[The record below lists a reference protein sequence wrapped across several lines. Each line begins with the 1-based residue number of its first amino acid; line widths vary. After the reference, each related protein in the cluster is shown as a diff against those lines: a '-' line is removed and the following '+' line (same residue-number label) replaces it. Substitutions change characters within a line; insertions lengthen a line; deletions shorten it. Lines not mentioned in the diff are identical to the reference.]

1 MLLQR
6 ARRIFALMTF
16 MFWSSLYVYLPVLGP
31 QAERL
36 GAPLSLVGLI
46 ISSYGFA
53 QLWLRIP
60 LGIWSDRLGRR
71 KPFIMLAFVI
81 AAISGFGLWSAEDA
95 RQMLVYRGLG
105 GVAAS
110 TWVVFTVLFCSY
122 FPPDKGSQA
131 IGLITAT
138 TFSAEMASTLTGG
151 FLAEKYGWRAPF
163 FCSGLL
169 ALVGLALSAMVKE
182 EPQPQSTISIVEMA
196 SVGKNKRLLSVSII
210 GALSQYVVFVT
221 LYGFTPVYAAR
232 LGATAMQL
240 GFLSATAFVA
250 MAAASLVG
258 GAFWAEKFGEVRVV
272 IGGLLVV
279 SCCSVLIPFI
289 NELRLLYAI
298 QALSGF
304 GRGLILPALMSMSI
318 QGVPDARKGTAM
330 GFFQAIYSLG
340 MFGGPALSGMMSELL
355 GLRGIF
361 FCAGGVGLITALA
374 TQHLL
379 QSPME
384 AGIEGW
390 I

>member
-1 MLLQR
+1 
-6 ARRIFALMTF
+6 
-16 MFWSSLYVYLPVLGP
+16 
-31 QAERL
+31 
-36 GAPLSLVGLI
+36 
-46 ISSYGFA
+46 
-53 QLWLRIP
+53 
-60 LGIWSDRLGRR
+60 
-71 KPFIMLAFVI
+71 
-81 AAISGFGLWSAEDA
+81 
-95 RQMLVYRGLG
+95 
-105 GVAAS
+105 
-110 TWVVFTVLFCSY
+110 
-122 FPPDKGSQA
+122 
-131 IGLITAT
+131 
-138 TFSAEMASTLTGG
+138 
-151 FLAEKYGWRAPF
+151 
-163 FCSGLL
+163 
-169 ALVGLALSAMVKE
+169 
-182 EPQPQSTISIVEMA
+182 
-196 SVGKNKRLLSVSII
+196 
-210 GALSQYVVFVT
+210 
-221 LYGFTPVYAAR
+221 
-232 LGATAMQL
+232 MQL

-384 AGIEGW
+384 AGIEEW

>member
-1 MLLQR
+1 MLLR
-6 ARRIFALMTF
+6 SARRIFALMTF

-36 GAPLSLVGLI
+36 GASLSLVGLI

-53 QLWLRIP
+53 QLWLRVP
-60 LGIWSDRLGRR
+60 LGVWSDRIGRR
-71 KPFIMLAFVI
+71 KPFIMFAFVI
-81 AAISGFGLWSAEDA
+81 AAFSGFGLWCAGDA
-95 RQMLVYRGLG
+95 RYMLIYRGLG

-110 TWVVFTVLFCSY
+110 AWVVFTVLFCSY

-131 IGLITAT
+131 IGLITAI
-138 TFSAEMASTLTGG
+138 TFSAEMASTLAGG
-151 FLAEKYGWRAPF
+151 FLADKYGWGAPF

-169 ALVGLALSAMVKE
+169 ALVGLVLSTMVKE
-182 EPQPQSTISIVEMA
+182 KPQPQSAISLVEMA
-196 SVGKNKRLLSVSII
+196 SMGKNKRLLSVSLI
-210 GALSQYVVFVT
+210 AVLSQYVVFVT

-250 MAAASLVG
+250 MAAASLIG
-258 GAFWAEKFGEVRVV
+258 GALWAEKFGEARVV

-279 SCCSVLIPFI
+279 SCCSILIPLIDNLQF
-289 NELRLLYAI
+289 LYVI

-304 GRGLILPALMSMSI
+304 GRGLILPSLMSMSI

-330 GFFQAIYSLG
+330 GFFQATYALG
-340 MFGGPALSGMMSELL
+340 MFGGPALSGMMSELI

-361 FCAGGVGLITALA
+361 FCTGGIGLVTALA
-374 TQHLL
+374 AQRLL
-379 QSPME
+379 RSPME
-384 AGIEGW
+384 AGIEEW